1 MTADFIHGINAVKT
15 YLFSENQSSSCLI
28 LKSGKRGPRLREI
41 EEQARKLGCSIEI
54 SDKVQMDKVTS
65 NHQGVI
71 LQITSRV
78 LKEKSLSHLID
89 EPGNNK
95 LFLILDGVTDPRNLG
110 ACIRSAATLG
120 ATAVLAPKSNSAPL
134 TAVAYKSAS
143 GGADITPYVQVPNLA
158 RSINL
163 LKEAGFWIVG
173 TVLESSTSLS
183 RLDLTGNIVLV
194 LGSEDKGLRRIT
206 KDACDFLA
214 TIPMVEHA
222 LGFNVSVAAG
232 ICMYEIQ
239 RQRELATGES
249 IL

>member
-1 MTADFIHGINAVKT
+1 MTAGFIHGIHAVRT
-15 YLFSENQSSSCLI
+15 HLFREHQSSSCLM
-28 LKSGKRGPRLREI
+28 LRSGNRGPRLREI
-41 EEQARKLGCSIEI
+41 EKQARKLGCQIDYL
-54 SDKVQMDKVTS
+54 DKAQLDKVTP

-71 LQITSRV
+71 LQVASRA
-78 LKEKSLSHLID
+78 LKEKSLDNLID

-120 ATAVLAPKSNSAPL
+120 VTAVLAPKSNSAPL
-134 TAVAYKSAS
+134 SAVASKTAS
-143 GGADITPYVQVPNLA
+143 GGANIVPYVQVTNLSRA
-158 RSINL
+158 INL

-173 TVLESSTSLS
+173 TVLESSTALA

-206 KDACDFLA
+206 KDSCDFLA
-214 TIPMVEHA
+214 TIPMVENS

-232 ICMYEIQ
+232 ICLYEIQ
-239 RQRELATGES
+239 RQRELATGDA